1 MSFHLLPSIFNK
13 DTLFRLPKSIRE
25 MEDWE
30 NETKDQGLTIYDDEN
45 NNIVVEA
52 AMPGLKN
59 EEIDIHL
66 DKGVLWIKG
75 HQKTEEK
82 ENKKFYKKSIRSFS
96 YSITLPDQI
105 EENQQPEAS
114 YKNGILKIAFQRARA
129 SKAQRISIKN
139 ENASS

>member
-13 DTLFRLPKSIRE
+13 DTLFRLPKSMRE
-25 MEDWE
+25 LEDWE
-30 NETKDQGLTIYDDEN
+30 NEATDQGLTIYDDEN

-114 YKNGILKIAFQRARA
+114 YKNGILKIAFQRAKA

-139 ENASS
+139 DNAS

>member
-1 MSFHLLPSIFNK
+1 
-13 DTLFRLPKSIRE
+13 

>member
-25 MEDWE
+25 LEDWE
-30 NETKDQGLTIYDDEN
+30 NEAKDQGLTIYDDEN

-114 YKNGILKIAFQRARA
+114 YKNGILKIAFQRAKA

-139 ENASS
+139 DNAS